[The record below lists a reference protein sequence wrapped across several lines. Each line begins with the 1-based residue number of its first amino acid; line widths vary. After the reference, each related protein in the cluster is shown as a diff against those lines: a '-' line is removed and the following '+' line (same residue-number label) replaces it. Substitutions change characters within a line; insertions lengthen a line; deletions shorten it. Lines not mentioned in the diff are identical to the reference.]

1 MYDVQRRLAERA
13 AWTGSVLA
21 RPVAFRGVGAR
32 RLGEVAAVTGDG
44 EVLGSVVGGALDDRI
59 RDAARELGADGPASR
74 LLVLDLP
81 DADAA
86 AAGLACGGRVSVLL
100 QRADAVPERAVAALA
115 AGAPVLLATD
125 LATGTVEVVDAPGGA
140 PADAG
145 ERTLLLARLARGG
158 RPDAVVTGDE
168 VLEVFV
174 PPTRLLLVGSGVL
187 AAAVTAQAALLG
199 WGSATVDEVADA
211 VAALPGLGPGG
222 ALVTFAHR
230 AEVDDPVLTAA
241 LRGGL
246 RYVGALGSRRTQ
258 AARRERLR
266 AAGLTQADLDRVHGP
281 VGLDLWARTPEETAL
296 AVYAEVLAV
305 LAGRSAAGLHATAG
319 AIHG

>member
-1 MYDVQRRLAERA
+1 VYDVQRCLAERA
-13 AWTGSVLA
+13 AWAGSVLA

-44 EVLGSVVGGALDDRI
+44 EVVGSVVGGVLDDRI
-59 RDAARELGADGPASR
+59 RDAARGLGPDGPASR

-115 AGAPVLLATD
+115 AGGPVLLATD
-125 LATGTVEVVDAPGGA
+125 LEAGTVRLVEA
-140 PADAG
+140 PAGASADAD
-145 ERTLLLARLARGG
+145 ERAQLLARLARAG
-158 RPDAVVTGDE
+158 RPDAVVTRDE
-168 VLEVFV
+168 VLEAFV

-187 AAAVTAQAALLG
+187 AAAVAAQATLLG
-199 WGSATVDEVADA
+199 WESATFDEVADV

-230 AEVDDPVLTAA
+230 GEVDDPVLAAA
-241 LRGGL
+241 LGAGL

-266 AAGLTQADLDRVHGP
+266 ASGLAEADLDRVHGP
-281 VGLDLWARTPEETAL
+281 VGLDLGARTPEETAL
-296 AVYAEVLAV
+296 AVCAEVLAV
-305 LAGRSAAGLHATAG
+305 LGGRSAASLRGTAG
-319 AIHG
+319 PVHG